1 MLTLL
6 LELAT
11 AGALAISPVDSV
23 PAEIAS
29 LLARATRLADVRTE
43 LTRLYEEHGGQ
54 SLWLVENRPTP
65 SALAMLARLDSAS
78 AWGLR
83 RASFDVDQLD
93 SLSRAAPLSQVEAAR
108 FDVALS
114 AATTRFLRA
123 LRWGQVRPEQAHA
136 HFLVARGEYDLPA
149 AVAAVVRRASPDS
162 IIDAAEPQFLH
173 YRLLK
178 EHLAKLRQAP
188 ADTATPARIRKIELT
203 LERFRWLPREFSA
216 PPIIVNIPAFRLYAF
231 SDESDREENLLMMN
245 VVVGRA
251 YRHQTPVFAADMTYL
266 VFSPSWDVPQSIA
279 RSETRPAALRNPG
292 YLARNRMELIR
303 DGKVV
308 PATPEN
314 ITAIGTSVRVRQK
327 PGPGNALGR
336 VKFMLPNDHA
346 VYLHDTPSGDLFE
359 KDRRDFSHGC
369 IRVADPAALASFLLR
384 HDTTWTKQ
392 RIEAAMGKG
401 TSTTV
406 RLAKAVP
413 VFIVYGTAM
422 ATERG
427 GVLFYDDIYR
437 LDRGLEKLL
446 GLPAA
451 GGRHN

>member
-29 LLARATRLADVRTE
+29 ILARATRLADVRTE

-149 AVAAVVRRASPDS
+149 AVAAVVRSASPDS

-188 ADTATPARIRKIELT
+188 VDTATPARIRKIELT

-308 PATPEN
+308 PATPAN
-314 ITAIGTSVRVRQK
+314 IAAIGTSVRVRQK

>member
-29 LLARATRLADVRTE
+29 ILARATRLADVRTE

-188 ADTATPARIRKIELT
+188 VDTATPARIRKIELT

-308 PATPEN
+308 PATPAN
-314 ITAIGTSVRVRQK
+314 IAAIGTSVRVRQK